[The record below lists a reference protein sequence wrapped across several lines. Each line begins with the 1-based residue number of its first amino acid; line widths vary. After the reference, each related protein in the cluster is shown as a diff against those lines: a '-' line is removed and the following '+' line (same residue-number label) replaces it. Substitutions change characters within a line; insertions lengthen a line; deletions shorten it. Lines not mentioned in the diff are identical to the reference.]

1 MAGWGREMRKA
12 MLAGWRFR
20 VWISSHLHFC
30 TLSLDL
36 NSPLTKTIDFKT
48 NKLMVRCNFSG
59 IESDWHLHRPSWT
72 KDVPWEVHL
81 QVHGVG
87 EQAAQT
93 GRKHSKEKQ
102 RCHKTTCGVQETASG
117 LLYQ

>member
-1 MAGWGREMRKA
+1 MAGWGGEMSA
-12 MLAGWRFR
+12 MLAGWSSR
-20 VWISSHLHFC
+20 VCISSHLHFC

-36 NSPLTKTIDFKT
+36 NSLLTKTIDFKRNDLT
-48 NKLMVRCNFSG
+48 VRCNFSG
-59 IESDWHLHRPSWT
+59 IESDGHLHRPSWVQ
-72 KDVPWEVHL
+72 DVPWEIHL

-102 RCHKTTCGVQETASG
+102 RCCVWCSG
-117 LLYQ
+117 DNIRAAVLC